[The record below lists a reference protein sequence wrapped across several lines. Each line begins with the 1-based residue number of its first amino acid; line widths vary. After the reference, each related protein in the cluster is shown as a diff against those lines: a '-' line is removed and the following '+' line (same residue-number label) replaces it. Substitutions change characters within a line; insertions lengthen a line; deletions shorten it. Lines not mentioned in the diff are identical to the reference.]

1 MAMKLTKDQVE
12 HVAELAR
19 LKFSDEEMERFQGQ
33 LTNILTYIDMLNE
46 ADTEDVEP
54 VTTVLPQ
61 QNVFREDEA
70 RSKAIF
76 PEEDYLSLAPASD
89 HGHYKVPK
97 IIE

>member
-1 MAMKLTKDQVE
+1 MQLTKEQVQ

-19 LKFSDEEMERFQGQ
+19 LSFSEKEMERFQDQ

-46 ADTEDVEP
+46 AETEDIEP

-61 QNVFREDEA
+61 QNVFREDEV
-70 RSKAIF
+70 RHPFPKA
-76 PEEDYLSLAPASD
+76 DYLALAPSAEHD
-89 HGHYKVPK
+89 HYKVPK

>member
-1 MAMKLTKDQVE
+1 MKLTKEQVQ

-19 LKFSDEEMERFQGQ
+19 LSFSEEEMERFRDQ

-46 ADTEDVEP
+46 AQTEDIEP

-61 QNVFREDEA
+61 QNVFREDEV
-70 RSKAIF
+70 RHPF
-76 PEEDYLSLAPASD
+76 PQNVYLSLAPSAEHD
-89 HGHYKVPK
+89 HYKVPK